1 MKMWIKTTTPPHT
14 LATGRI
20 IARHGSVFIS
30 ASREFRREQCVHI
43 IIMTS
48 FIPAL
53 NKLHADKNS

>member
-20 IARHGSVFIS
+20 IARYGSVFIS
-30 ASREFRREQCVHI
+30 ASREFRREQRVHI

-48 FIPAL
+48 FIPRL
-53 NKLHADKNS
+53 K